1 MREPLPPSIR
11 TGRAP
16 GSPSPE
22 VTRVKALYLAALRR
36 RIEDGSYMT
45 AERVK
50 IALARM
56 TKAACDDLPQG
67 DFPDREPEPSI

>member
-16 GSPSPE
+16 GAPSPE
-22 VTRVKALYLAALRR
+22 VARVKALYLAALRR

-45 AERVK
+45 EERVK
-50 IALARM
+50 TALARM
-56 TKAACDDLPQG
+56 TKAAGDDLPQEDSG
-67 DFPDREPEPSI
+67 EREPEPSI